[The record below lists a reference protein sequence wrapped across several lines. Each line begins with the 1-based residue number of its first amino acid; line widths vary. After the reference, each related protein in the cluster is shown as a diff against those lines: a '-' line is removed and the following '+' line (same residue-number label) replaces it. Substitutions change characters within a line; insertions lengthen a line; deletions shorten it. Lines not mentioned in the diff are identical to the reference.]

1 MHKQQKGV
9 VVVGPSPLFREGLS
23 RILKEAGFATLASA
37 SDIGGFILGSV
48 WRTKSLLLVIDASG
62 DSDSAVEQIVSF
74 RKQYPSGRIAV
85 LSERQRLRDA
95 LLLCRAGAHGY
106 FAKVSTCEA
115 FIKSLELIMLGEMII
130 PGLILSLMLAED
142 EKPKDRLVDDRQVDD
157 RQVDDRQVDGHA
169 GESCPGQTCC
179 DRGLSRQEDA
189 IVRCLVEGDSNK
201 LIARKLRITEATVKV
216 HVKAIFRK
224 LGARNRTQAAIWAM
238 RTDQFLQTARNGSGD
253 AQVLPIL
260 VG

>member
-1 MHKQQKGV
+1 MGANSRAVPAPMSPRLGARRLLIITSGRCGTVLRVLSQIYCGFCKWSAGWACMQKQQKGV

-37 SDIGGFILGSV
+37 SDIGGLILGSV
-48 WRTKSLLLVIDASG
+48 WRTKSLLLVIDASN
-62 DSDSAVEQIVSF
+62 DSDSTVEQIVSF

-142 EKPKDRLVDDRQVDD
+142 EKLEDRQVDD
-157 RQVDDRQVDGHA
+157 RPVDGH
-169 GESCPGQTCC
+169 
-179 DRGLSRQEDA
+179 
-189 IVRCLVEGDSNK
+189 
-201 LIARKLRITEATVKV
+201 
-216 HVKAIFRK
+216 
-224 LGARNRTQAAIWAM
+224 
-238 RTDQFLQTARNGSGD
+238 
-253 AQVLPIL
+253 
-260 VG
+260 